1 MLIWRSIRKKQQ
13 NTELKIQRAT
23 PDDAGVI
30 ADMGAR
36 TFEAAFGADNRPEDM
51 QQYLSLNFSPARIKE
66 QLSDPAA
73 TFLLV
78 CENKK
83 PVGYAVLRVS
93 KNHIS
98 KIDPDAVELVRFYVE
113 SEIIGRGYGSAL
125 MRACLEEALQNGHRT
140 IWLGVWEKN
149 QRAIRF
155 YRKWG
160 FTKMGTQEFI
170 LGSDLQRDYVLVR
183 STETIAERGEIKT

>member
-1 MLIWRSIRKKQQ
+1 MSIP
-13 NTELKIQRAT
+13 ELNIQRAT
-23 PDDAGVI
+23 PDDAGII

-66 QLSDPAA
+66 QLSDPAT
-73 TFLLV
+73 TFLLA
-78 CENKK
+78 CENER
-83 PVGYAVLRVS
+83 PVGYCLLRAG
-93 KNHIS
+93 KNQVA
-98 KIDPDAVELVRFYVE
+98 KLGPGAVELVRFYVE
-113 SEIIGRGYGSAL
+113 PETIGRGYGSAL
-125 MRACLEEALQNGHRT
+125 MRACLEEALKNGHRT

-160 FTKMGTQEFI
+160 FTKVGTQEFV
-170 LGSDLQRDYVLVR
+170 LGSDLQHDYVLAR
-183 STETIAERGEIKT
+183 STDTIAEKGGFKA